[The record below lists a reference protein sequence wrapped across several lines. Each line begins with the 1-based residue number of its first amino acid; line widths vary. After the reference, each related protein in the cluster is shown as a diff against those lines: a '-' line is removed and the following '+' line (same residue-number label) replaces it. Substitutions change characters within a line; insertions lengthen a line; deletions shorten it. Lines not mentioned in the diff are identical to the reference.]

1 MFLQCVFFLPGFFC
15 KVKEVCRKEKKKKR
29 KLSVWEVS
37 AGTLEICSHK
47 ISTSILRL
55 SMTSALSEK
64 GWKRQDHRQ
73 KIDLM

>member
-1 MFLQCVFFLPGFFC
+1 MCFFYLVSS
-15 KVKEVCRKEKKKKR
+15 VKSRKSAGRKKKKKR